1 MPDADSIDVSRPA
14 RAGQRKDRD
23 GPENPIDRRYQT
35 RRTTPHGS
43 KAELARDDHT
53 RAYGVVANACEVLRR
68 RTTWLAHE
76 RQQYVGV
83 EKVVE
88 CHDDSAESSGGPKPS
103 SRSGNSSASGSISA
117 RTASSRPRGL
127 IGSKIKRS
135 PSLMTST
142 SVPFSS
148 TRVGCAPPG
157 CDRFGKARLCAA
169 ELARSTCP

>member
-88 CHDDSAESSGGPKPS
+88 CHDDSAESSGGP
-103 SRSGNSSASGSISA
+103 
-117 RTASSRPRGL
+117 
-127 IGSKIKRS
+127 
-135 PSLMTST
+135 SLHPGPGIPLRAA
-142 SVPFSS
+142 PFRREPLAAV
-148 TRVGCAPPG
+148 RVA
-157 CDRFGKARLCAA
+157 
-169 ELARSTCP
+169 